1 MDIENRVCKILG
13 IKYPVI
19 QGAMQWISDSSLV
32 AAVSQAG
39 GLGVLATADM
49 DKEFIRS
56 EIRKIRSLT
65 DKPFAVN
72 IAMLSKTVK
81 ETFEVATEEK
91 VPFVVTAAGNPA
103 PYLPMLQEA
112 EVPFF
117 SVVAT
122 VKQAVKMEQM
132 GACLIVAEGQES
144 GGHIGEMT
152 SMALIPQVASGIKVP
167 IVAAGGIA
175 DGRGMAAAFMLGAE
189 GIQMGT
195 IFLTSNECSAHKD
208 FKQAIVSADSGN
220 VVVTGRRIY
229 SAVRC
234 LDNDL
239 TKSLR
244 ELDDRCAKKEEYY
257 ELSVGASYRAA
268 REGDLINGS
277 IMAGQIVGLVDCE
290 QSVSNIIQNIVSG
303 YNNLRLCLPELPS

>member
-1 MDIENRVCKILG
+1 
-13 IKYPVI
+13 
-19 QGAMQWISDSSLV
+19 
-32 AAVSQAG
+32 
-39 GLGVLATADM
+39 M
-49 DKEFIRS
+49 DKEFICS
-56 EIRKIRSLT
+56 DIRKIRSLT